1 METLEIL
8 CEAQEVSVLLFV
20 IFAILI
26 YIIFFHY
33 FILKFRMMFMA
44 KGKHQLVP
52 HDQVFLFCS
61 LYISTQIFFI
71 STP

>member
-26 YIIFFHY
+26 YIIFF
-33 FILKFRMMFMA
+33 
-44 KGKHQLVP
+44 
-52 HDQVFLFCS
+52 LFCKCW
-61 LYISTQIFFI
+61 L
-71 STP
+71 